1 MWNLY
6 LTMLDQMLGIA
17 MLLGLGYFLNRAK
30 IIPQSAQSALSKLC
44 VTVFLPALTVYS
56 FMVECTPE
64 NLRACGVFILYGGIF
79 SAVSVALS
87 LLLSGRLARHDRY
100 LTGIYRYSL
109 AFPNTGG
116 VGTPIVLALY
126 GTQGLFQYSLFL
138 MVNGIVTYSW
148 GVSQLIPHEHRE
160 KRSALDFLRGL
171 FTPPF
176 AATLIGMVL
185 GLTGAA
191 SRLPPI
197 VPDTLQNVGGCYT
210 VVVLLMTGFV
220 IGDFGMGCILREKN
234 SYFIT
239 FLRLLAIPCA
249 FLAVLKLAGAPAQL
263 QAMVCL
269 TYACPCG
276 MNIVI
281 YPVSYGE
288 DSEPGASLNLIS
300 TALSVV
306 TFPCIFALL

>member
-1 MWNLY
+1 
-6 LTMLDQMLGIA
+6 MLDQMLGIA

-30 IIPQSAQSALSKLC
+30 IIPQSAQAALSKLC

-56 FMVECTPE
+56 FMVECTLE
-64 NLRACGVFILYGGIF
+64 NLRSCIVYILYGGVF
-79 SAVSVALS
+79 SAASVALS
-87 LLLSGRLARHDRY
+87 LLLGGRLAHRDRY

-160 KRSALDFLRGL
+160 KRSLADFLRGL

-176 AATLIGMVL
+176 AATLAGMAL
-185 GLTGAA
+185 GLTGAV
-191 SRLPPI
+191 SKLPPVI
-197 VPDTLQNVGGCYT
+197 PDTLRSVGGCYT

-220 IGDFGMGCILREKN
+220 IGDFGMGCILREKK
-234 SYFIT
+234 SYLIT
-239 FLRLLAIPCA
+239 FLRLLVIPCA
-249 FLAVLKLAGAPAQL
+249 FLAALKLAGAPEQL